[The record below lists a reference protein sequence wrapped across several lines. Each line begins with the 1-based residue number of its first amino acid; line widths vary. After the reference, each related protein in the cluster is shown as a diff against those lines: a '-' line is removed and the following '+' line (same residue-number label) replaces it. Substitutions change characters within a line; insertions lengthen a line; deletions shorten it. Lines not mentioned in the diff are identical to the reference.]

1 MTEVNMQTAILIAI
15 IGTILAIVLFLCF
28 LYAFKTGLR
37 LAKLVSE
44 NKPIPKL
51 KTPVQ
56 AIQDYKTGK
65 EAEKENR
72 ELKKE
77 IDTIMNYNGDIPKD
91 E

>member
-1 MTEVNMQTAILIAI
+1 MQTSILIAI
-15 IGTILAIVLFLCF
+15 FGTILAIVLFLCF
-28 LYAFKTGLR
+28 LYAFRTGLR

-56 AIQDYKTGK
+56 AIHDYRTSK

-72 ELKKE
+72 ELQKE
-77 IDTIMNYNGDIPKD
+77 IDAVMGYNGDIPKD